1 MCKKI
6 AVSLSLLGAVWIMPL
21 HGQDYSK
28 FAFNIGGGVTAPL
41 NPTAQYAGVSGNFAA
56 GAGYNI
62 SKRNSI
68 IGEFM
73 WAGLP
78 PNIDVIHPIDGLFGS
93 VNLYSLTANYRYQVD
108 RISDSRFGLYVIGG
122 GGWYYRFASVDRN
135 FVVPP
140 GTACVPIYTW
150 WGYGCTTGGFI
161 YTATV
166 ANRGTSAG
174 GVNAGTGFTIR
185 LSDSGWKF
193 YTEARYHYAW
203 SNRIPSTLIPVTFGI
218 RFN

>member
-1 MCKKI
+1 M
-6 AVSLSLLGAVWIMPL
+6 AVSLGLLGAVCILPL
-21 HGQDYSK
+21 PADDFSK
-28 FAFNIGGGVTAPL
+28 LNFNIGGGVTAPL
-41 NPTAQYAGVSGNFAA
+41 NPTAQFVGVSGNFVA

-62 SKRNSI
+62 NRSNAI

-78 PNIDVIHPIDGLFGS
+78 PNNDVFHPINAPFGN
-93 VNLYSLTANYRYQVD
+93 VNLYTLTANYRYSFD
-108 RISDSRFGLYVIGG
+108 KIRGSRFGVYLIGG
-122 GGWYYRFASVDRN
+122 GGWYYRRTSVDRD

-140 GTACVPIYTW
+140 GTVCEPVFTW
-150 WGYGCTTGGFI
+150 WGYACDPNGFVF
-161 YTATV
+161 TATL
-166 ANRGTSAG
+166 ASRGVSAG
-174 GVNAGTGFTIR
+174 GVNAGTGFSIR

-203 SNRIPSTLIPVTFGI
+203 STRIPSTLIPVTFGI